1 MQGSRG
7 SGNASFDKDNK
18 TKLAIEKIAMTNF
31 NNDLFYILIS
41 IMLSIY
47 AHFIELLNIWF
58 QL

>member
-41 IMLSIY
+41 IMLSI
-47 AHFIELLNIWF
+47 
-58 QL
+58 